1 MPSSK
6 PTRSATDILRR
17 RLYANSPSRQAR
29 LEQVRADAQVGREIH
44 RLRKSAGLSQKELAR
59 LIGTTESV
67 ISRLEDADYTGH
79 SMNMLH
85 RIAVALHKRVVVKFV
100 EATPPRPRKTA

>member
-17 RLYANSPSRQAR
+17 RLYADDPSRQAQ
-29 LEQVRADAQVGREIH
+29 LEQVRADAQLGREIY

-59 LIGTTESV
+59 LVGTTESV
-67 ISRLEDADYTGH
+67 ISRLEDANYTGH
-79 SMNMLH
+79 SMNMLR
-85 RIAVALHKRVVVKFV
+85 RIATALHKRVVVKFV
-100 EATPPRPRKTA
+100 EATPRSRKTA